1 MLKITDSFV
10 IDEKDIAESFIRASG
25 PGGQNVNKVSTAVEL
40 RYDVMRAGLP
50 EDALDRLTKLAGHL
64 LTQDKVLVIQ
74 AQEFRLQSRN
84 RDAAQTR
91 LVELLRKCLIRPKK
105 RRATKPTYSSQLKR
119 LDGKQ
124 KRGQTKKLRRN
135 RIEMD

>member
-84 RDAAQTR
+84 RSAALDR
-91 LVELLRKCLIRPKK
+91 LVQLLRKCLIRPKK
-105 RRATKPTYSSQLKR
+105 RRTTKPTYSSQLKR
-119 LDGKQ
+119 LEGKQ
-124 KRGQTKKLRRN
+124 KRGKTKQLRRG
-135 RIEMD
+135 RIETD

>member
-10 IDEKDIAESFIRASG
+10 IDEKDITESFIRASG

-84 RDAAQTR
+84 RSVALER
-91 LVELLRKCLIRPKK
+91 LVLLLRKCLIRPKK
-105 RRATKPTYSSQLKR
+105 RRATKPTYSW
-119 LDGKQ
+119 
-124 KRGQTKKLRRN
+124 
-135 RIEMD
+135 

>member
-84 RDAAQTR
+84 RSAALDR
-91 LVELLRKCLIRPKK
+91 LVQLLRKCLIRPKK

-119 LDGKQ
+119 LEGKQ
-124 KRGQTKKLRRN
+124 KRGKTKQLRRGQ
-135 RIEMD
+135 IETD

>member
-10 IDEKDIAESFIRASG
+10 IDDKDIEESFIRASG

-40 RYDVMRAGLP
+40 RYDVKRAGLP
-50 EDALDRLTKLAGHL
+50 EDAFERLDKLAGHL

-84 RDAAQTR
+84 RSAALDR
-91 LVELLRKCLIRPKK
+91 LVQLLRKCLIRPKK

-124 KRGQTKKLRRN
+124 KRGRTKQLRRGQ
-135 RIEMD
+135 IDTD

>member
-10 IDEKDIAESFIRASG
+10 IDEKDISESFIRASG

-40 RYDVMRAGLP
+40 RYDVKRAGLP
-50 EDALDRLTKLAGHL
+50 EDAMERLGKLAGHL

-84 RDAAQTR
+84 RGAALDR
-91 LVELLRKCLIRPKK
+91 LVQLLRKCLIRPKK

-124 KRGQTKKLRRN
+124 KRGRTKQLRQG
-135 RIEMD
+135 RIDTD

>member
-50 EDALDRLTKLAGHL
+50 EDALERLTKLAGHL

-84 RDAAQTR
+84 RSAALDR
-91 LVELLRKCLIRPKK
+91 LVQLLRKCLIRPKK

-119 LDGKQ
+119 LEGKQ
-124 KRGQTKKLRRN
+124 KHGKTKQLRRGQ
-135 RIEMD
+135 IETD

>member
-10 IDEKDIAESFIRASG
+10 IDDNDIEESFIRASG

-40 RYDVMRAGLP
+40 RYDVKRAGLP
-50 EDALDRLTKLAGHL
+50 EDALERLSKLAGHL
-64 LTQDKVLVIQ
+64 LTQDMVLVIQ

-84 RDAAQTR
+84 RSAALDR
-91 LVELLRKCLIRPKK
+91 LVQLLRKCLIRPKK

-124 KRGQTKKLRRN
+124 KRGKTKQLRRG
-135 RIEMD
+135 RIDTD

>member
-50 EDALDRLTKLAGHL
+50 DDALERLGKLAGHL

-84 RDAAQTR
+84 RSAALDR
-91 LVELLRKCLIRPKK
+91 LVQLLRKCLIRPKK

-119 LDGKQ
+119 LEGKQ
-124 KRGQTKKLRRN
+124 KRGKTKQLRRGQ
-135 RIEMD
+135 IETD

>member
-10 IDEKDIAESFIRASG
+10 IDEKDISESFIRASG

-40 RYDVMRAGLP
+40 RYDVKLAGLP
-50 EDALDRLTKLAGHL
+50 EDAMERLSKLAGHL
-64 LTQDKVLVIQ
+64 LTQDNVLVIQ
-74 AQEFRLQSRN
+74 TQEFRLQSRN
-84 RDAAQTR
+84 RSAA
-91 LVELLRKCLIRPKK
+91 LEKLILLLRKCLIRPKK

-124 KRGQTKKLRRN
+124 KRGRTKQLRRG
-135 RIEMD
+135 RIDAD